1 MESRRTGGA
10 GGLARLSGLTI
21 ALLLAAPAAAQPTPA
36 QNAAAFA
43 ASAAITNQSYH
54 WDSISGGV
62 PQVATTPRT
71 TLPGTTLTTITWNP
85 AEPTLY
91 QVKTIDSVDV
101 QCTLVATF
109 SRPFA
114 TWTAPPGTVTT
125 LSRTGTDSTIHY
137 AMPFVTAGDSLRNYL
152 RGTYFTGTSV
162 PSPLD
167 AQHRIQQA
175 LGLPTTEDSDR
186 GLAFFWTPIANIARP
201 TYSADITSQ
210 LPTLPTYSDG
220 SYQAVTTGAPAG
232 FTYLDYS
239 DDTKT
244 YSTLTDY
251 VEWNQAQ
258 TIYPWSAMGYT
269 YNWNS
274 LQTSSTSTTL
284 GYDPLAPSSP
294 FGLSEFIVSA
304 GSKIVNE
311 AFVPNAQLGIW
322 AVPEP
327 AAWVIAIL
335 GLTGLGVAVRPA
347 SGLRRPGVRAGRA
360 KQGKLPGI
368 SLSHEAPQAAPTCQ
382 IFPQCPT

>member
-1 MESRRTGGA
+1 
-10 GGLARLSGLTI
+10 
-21 ALLLAAPAAAQPTPA
+21 
-36 QNAAAFA
+36 
-43 ASAAITNQSYH
+43 
-54 WDSISGGV
+54 
-62 PQVATTPRT
+62 
-71 TLPGTTLTTITWNP
+71 
-85 AEPTLY
+85 
-91 QVKTIDSVDV
+91 
-101 QCTLVATF
+101 
-109 SRPFA
+109 
-114 TWTAPPGTVTT
+114 
-125 LSRTGTDSTIHY
+125 
-137 AMPFVTAGDSLRNYL
+137 MPFVTAGDSLRNYL

-201 TYSADITSQ
+201 AYSADITSQ

-335 GLTGLGVAVRPA
+335 GLTGVGAAVRPA

>member
-1 MESRRTGGA
+1 MKSRRIGGA
-10 GGLARLSGLTI
+10 GTVAGICGLAI
-21 ALLLAAPAAAQPTPA
+21 ALVLAAPAAAQPTPA

-85 AEPTLY
+85 AEPSFY

-109 SRPFA
+109 TRPFA

-125 LSRTGTDSTIHY
+125 LSRTGTDSLTHY
-137 AMPFVTAGDSLRNYL
+137 SMPFVTTGDTLRDYL

-162 PSPLD
+162 PAPLET
-167 AQHRIQQA
+167 QHRIQQA
-175 LGLPTTEDSDR
+175 LGLPTTADSDR
-186 GLAFFWTPIANIARP
+186 GLAFFWAPIANIARP
-201 TYSADITSQ
+201 AYSADITSQ
-210 LPTLPTYSDG
+210 FPTLPTYGDG
-220 SYQAVTTGAPAG
+220 SYQAVTAGAPAG
-232 FTYLDYS
+232 FSYLDFN

-244 YSTLTDY
+244 YSTLPEY
-251 VEWNQAQ
+251 VQWNQAQ
-258 TIYPWSAMGYT
+258 TFYPWSAMGYT

-274 LQTSSTSTTL
+274 LQTSSTNVTL

-304 GSKIVNE
+304 GSKIVN
-311 AFVPNAQLGIW
+311 AGFVTNAELGIW

-327 AAWVIAIL
+327 ATWVIVIV
-335 GLTGLGVAVRPA
+335 GITGLGAAVR
-347 SGLRRPGVRAGRA
+347 RRTVAGRPA
-360 KQGKLPGI
+360 TPPSSGRE
-368 SLSHEAPQAAPTCQ
+368 S
-382 IFPQCPT
+382 

>member
-1 MESRRTGGA
+1 MRAIWPSAPRLTESRSSAKGG
-10 GGLARLSGLTI
+10 R
-21 ALLLAAPAAAQPTPA
+21 AQ
-36 QNAAAFA
+36 
-43 ASAAITNQSYH
+43 Y
-54 WDSISGGV
+54 
-62 PQVATTPRT
+62 R
-71 TLPGTTLTTITWNP
+71 
-85 AEPTLY
+85 
-91 QVKTIDSVDV
+91 
-101 QCTLVATF
+101 
-109 SRPFA
+109 SRC
-114 TWTAPPGTVTT
+114 
-125 LSRTGTDSTIHY
+125 SKS
-137 AMPFVTAGDSLRNYL
+137 L

-201 TYSADITSQ
+201 AYSADITSQ

-304 GSKIVNE
+304 GTKIVNE

-327 AAWVIAIL
+327 SAWVIAIL
-335 GLTGLGVAVRPA
+335 GLTGVGAAVRPA
-347 SGLRRPGVRAGRA
+347 ARLRGPAVRLRGPAVRAGRA
-360 KQGKLPGI
+360 KQGKLVGI
-368 SLSHEAPQAAPTCQ
+368 SLSREAP
-382 IFPQCPT
+382 